1 MRKGLTMTKTDIVLL
16 LVAATVMIFAITH
29 PVEMQ
34 SVPSE
39 HPVVSSQPVQDD
51 NSAAIVGIVGQM

>member
-1 MRKGLTMTKTDIVLL
+1 MEKTDIVLL
-16 LVAATVMIFAITH
+16 LIAIIAIIGLIAVITR
-29 PVEMQ
+29 PVDKQ

-39 HPVVSSQPVQDD
+39 HPVVSSQSIQDD

>member
-1 MRKGLTMTKTDIVLL
+1 MKKTDIVLL
-16 LVAATVMIFAITH
+16 LIAATVMIFAITH

>member
-1 MRKGLTMTKTDIVLL
+1 MKKTDIVLL
-16 LVAATVMIFAITH
+16 LIAAIAVIGLIAAFTR
-29 PVEMQ
+29 PVDKQ

>member
-1 MRKGLTMTKTDIVLL
+1 MKKTDIVLL
-16 LVAATVMIFAITH
+16 LITATVMIFAITH

-34 SVPSE
+34 SVPNE